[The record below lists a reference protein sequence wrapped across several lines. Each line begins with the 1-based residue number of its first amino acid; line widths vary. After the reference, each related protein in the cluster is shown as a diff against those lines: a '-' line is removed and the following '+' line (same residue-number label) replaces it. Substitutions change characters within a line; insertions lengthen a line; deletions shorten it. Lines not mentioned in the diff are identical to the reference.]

1 MLSINLKKRM
11 ILSCKMTLN
20 QTPNLVRGKTKL
32 VGNPYSKMV
41 RSPPLIDGPKE
52 DLIPSR

>member
-1 MLSINLKKRM
+1 
-11 ILSCKMTLN
+11 MTLN